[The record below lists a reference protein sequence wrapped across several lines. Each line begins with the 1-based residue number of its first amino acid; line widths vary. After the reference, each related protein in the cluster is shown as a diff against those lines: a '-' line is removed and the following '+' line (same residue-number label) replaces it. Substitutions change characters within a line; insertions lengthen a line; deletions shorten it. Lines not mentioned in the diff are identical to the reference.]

1 MSAVYPFHHLAACP
15 FSARHA
21 ERPATIAC
29 PGMNKYRSVLS
40 IFLLAASCGS
50 ASTGYAA
57 DPEALR
63 MLMNKRGEWEALR
76 QSNPSLFVDLKKAK
90 LDDANLKGANLSN
103 VSLVRA
109 ELSGANLDKAN
120 LQRSDLSMAFIK
132 KADLKETDLDESTL
146 VKANLKNSF
155 MKGAS
160 LRKANLQGANL
171 RWAIL
176 ENADLSQAN
185 LSGTV
190 LFETSLQNANL
201 KGSNFKGATFLDKAD
216 LNGALVS
223 NNTIIPSGE
232 KASGSWASLR
242 NARFVR
248 EPESAPPV
256 YAVRPEPDFLTAPAP
271 QNPEQTVKPASQNRA
286 KQQELL
292 VADVESWN
300 DMRQQNPEMPVVLKA
315 EKLEDAELKGV
326 NLKKAAMAGSDF
338 EDANLDDAVM
348 EDGDFSGSNF
358 QKADMKGAKLH
369 GAKLHKANFDRAFL
383 KGADLSGTDLT
394 GANLYGAM
402 LSGANLRGAN
412 LTGASLFDADLEE
425 ADLSGAVLKDTSM
438 MDANLNNAV
447 ITPETVL
454 PSGKTATADW
464 AVQRGAIF
472 RKP

>member
-1 MSAVYPFHHLAACP
+1 
-15 FSARHA
+15 
-21 ERPATIAC
+21 
-29 PGMNKYRSVLS
+29 
-40 IFLLAASCGS
+40 
-50 ASTGYAA
+50 
-57 DPEALR
+57 
-63 MLMNKRGEWEALR
+63 MLMNKRSEWEALR
-76 QSNPSLFVDLKKAK
+76 KSNPSLFVDLKKAE
-90 LDDANLKGANLSN
+90 LDDANLKGTNLSN

-132 KADLKETDLDESTL
+132 KADLKETDLDEASL

-223 NNTIIPSGE
+223 NNTITPSGE

-242 NARFVR
+242 NARFLR

-256 YAVRPEPDFLTAPAP
+256 YDAVRPEPSFLKEPAH
-271 QNPEQTVKPASQNRA
+271 QNPVQTEKNATQN
-286 KQQELL
+286 KEKKQELP
-292 VADVESWN
+292 VGDVESWN
-300 DMRQQNPEMPVVLKA
+300 DMRQQNPEMPVILKA

-326 NLKKAAMAGSDF
+326 NLKQAAMAGSDF
-338 EDANLDDAVM
+338 EDANLDDAVL
-348 EDGDFSGSNF
+348 EGGDFSGSNL
-358 QKADMKGAKLH
+358 QKADMKGA
-369 GAKLHKANFDRAFL
+369 
-383 KGADLSGTDLT
+383 
-394 GANLYGAM
+394 
-402 LSGANLRGAN
+402 
-412 LTGASLFDADLEE
+412 
-425 ADLSGAVLKDTSM
+425 
-438 MDANLNNAV
+438 
-447 ITPETVL
+447 
-454 PSGKTATADW
+454 
-464 AVQRGAIF
+464 
-472 RKP
+472 